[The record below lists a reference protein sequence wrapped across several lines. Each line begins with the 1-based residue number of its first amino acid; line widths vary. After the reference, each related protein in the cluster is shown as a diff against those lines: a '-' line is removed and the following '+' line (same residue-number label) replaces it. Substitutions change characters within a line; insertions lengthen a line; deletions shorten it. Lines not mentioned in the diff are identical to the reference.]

1 MWSWAERAKAREC
14 GRTRG
19 ERGGAAV
26 EFALIAPLLL
36 LLVFGIVDFGWMLM
50 KANLVSNTTRDAAR
64 MASLAGTYDEIESS
78 VEASL
83 ESSGIDPADV
93 DVVISCT
100 NASGSNCDNSPGSY
114 DANATSGSTVT
125 VTVTYTH
132 DWITPIGAM
141 CGLVGGESC
150 VGDTIVLERTS
161 QMVRE

>member
-1 MWSWAERAKAREC
+1 VWSWATRARAR
-14 GRTRG
+14 

-50 KANLVSNTTRDAAR
+50 KANLVNNTTRDAVR
-64 MASLAGTYDEIESS
+64 VASLAGTYDEIENS
-78 VEASL
+78 VEVSL
-83 ESSGIDPADV
+83 SSAGIDPAAV
-93 DVVISCT
+93 DVEITCT
-100 NASGSNCDNSPGSY
+100 NPSGSNCANSPGSY

-132 DWITPIGAM
+132 GWITPVGAM

-150 VGDTIVLERTS
+150 VGDTILLERTS